1 MTSSATSYKSKVQQ
15 AFSRQAASYD
25 LHAKFQ
31 AQVAEQSAELVASL
45 QSRIAIAD
53 GEVLEIGCGTGLF
66 SQKLI
71 KLFPGR
77 EITLSDISAEMLNT
91 CKMRLT
97 NQNNSSAQIKFLQ
110 MDAEEI
116 AEEPKYA
123 VIASS
128 FAIQWFFEPI
138 AGIARLMSA
147 LSPGG
152 LFIFSVPGD
161 ESCIEW
167 REACRRANVPFTRNP
182 MPSMEQ
188 LKQFASRMGLEFRL
202 REKILAETHKDAAS
216 MMRSMKEIGANT
228 QKNDLQLS
236 HKQLRA
242 VLHELDAQGKPLRAS
257 YQVIE
262 GYFRKPY

>member
-1 MTSSATSYKSKVQQ
+1 MTGTPTSYKSRVQQ
-15 AFSRQAASYD
+15 AFSRQAGTYD

-31 AQVAEQSAELVASL
+31 AQVAEQSAQLLSSL

-53 GEVLEIGCGTGLF
+53 GDVLEIGCGTGLF
-66 SQKLI
+66 TQKLV
-71 KLFPGR
+71 KLFPDR
-77 EITLSDISAEMLNT
+77 NITVSDISAEMLNT
-91 CKMRLT
+91 CKMRLST
-97 NQNNSSAQIKFLQ
+97 QKSGAERIKFLQ

-116 AEEPKYA
+116 AEDPKYA

-138 AGIARLMSA
+138 IGISKLMSA

-167 REACRRANVPFTRNP
+167 REACDRAKVPFTRNP
-182 MPSMEQ
+182 MPSLEQ
-188 LKQFASRMGLEFRL
+188 LKNFASRMGLEFRL
-202 REKILAETHKDAAS
+202 RDNILAETHSDAAS
-216 MMRSMKEIGANT
+216 MMRSLKEIGANT
-228 QKNDLQLS
+228 QRNDMQLS
-236 HKQLRA
+236 SSQLRN
-242 VLHELDAQGKPLRAS
+242 LLRELDEQGKPLRAS